1 MKPTHENPEWDNPKP
16 WQKNVDRE
24 QAVYDILRHMLD
36 TRGYIPPLPEMAAML
51 GIKTHRLFMYYLR
64 HLQARGLIVVRPGDR
79 KNYIEVIGYM
89 PLDRLD
95 RVRKYARACLAMML
109 VEGKYDPDSDAYTRA
124 RALYKEAKAALR
136 DGDL

>member
-1 MKPTHENPEWDNPKP
+1 MRQDKYNPEWDNPKP

-24 QAVYDILRHMLD
+24 RAVYDILKHMLD
-36 TRGYIPPLPEMAAML
+36 TRGYIPPMPEMAAML

-64 HLQARGLIVVRPGDR
+64 HLEAKGLIVVRPGDV

-89 PLDRLD
+89 PIDRLD
-95 RVRKYARACLAMML
+95 RVRKYARASHAMML
-109 VEGKYDPDSDAYTRA
+109 VEGKYDPQSDAYVRA
-124 RALYKEAKAALR
+124 RALYKEAKDALL